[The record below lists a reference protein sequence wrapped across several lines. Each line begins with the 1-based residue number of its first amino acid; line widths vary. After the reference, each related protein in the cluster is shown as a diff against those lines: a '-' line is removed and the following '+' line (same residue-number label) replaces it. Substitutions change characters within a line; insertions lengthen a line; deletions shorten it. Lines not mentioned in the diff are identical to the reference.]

1 MADNSTTPAPSVPA
15 PDITPQVPA
24 DARLFQSADLFS
36 GQREVLIVH
45 GQQLYRL
52 RLTRANKLILH
63 K

>member
-1 MADNSTTPAPSVPA
+1 MADPSTTPAPTPPA
-15 PDITPQVPA
+15 SDATLQVPA
-24 DARLFQSADLFS
+24 ETRLFQSADLFS
-36 GQREVLIVH
+36 GQREVLIAH